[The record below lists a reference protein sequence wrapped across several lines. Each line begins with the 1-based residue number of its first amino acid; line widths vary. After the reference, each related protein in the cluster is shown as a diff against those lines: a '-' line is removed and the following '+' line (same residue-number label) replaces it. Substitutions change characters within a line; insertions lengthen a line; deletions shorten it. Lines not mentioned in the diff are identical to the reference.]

1 MRKNER
7 AAERPRIND
16 KRGGRK
22 SGQCDVRVTKDRE
35 YFKHC
40 QMPLRDLARY
50 GLRSA
55 YLVVRRATGNFTQRC
70 FGEVLE
76 EEAEF
81 G

>member
-1 MRKNER
+1 MQLRDPESMIKDEGENQDNVMSGS
-7 AAERPRIND
+7 PRIESTSR
-16 KRGGRK
+16 KRER
-22 SGQCDVRVTKDRE
+22 
-35 YFKHC
+35 C
-40 QMPLRDLARY
+40 QMPLRDLTRY

-55 YLVVRRATGNFTQRC
+55 YLVVRRATGNFTQSC